1 MYILYMQVHT
11 HIFIIS
17 KYEVK
22 HTHEVLYYIT
32 ESMSVRQE
40 NEKNNFCYKCGRFP
54 FGGFL
59 HEIGFSLSKFITLND
74 RV

>member
-1 MYILYMQVHT
+1 MYILYMQVQT
-11 HIFIIS
+11 QIFIIG

-22 HTHEVLYYIT
+22 HTQVLYYIT

-59 HEIGFSLSKFITLND
+59 HEIGFFLLKFITLND

>member
-1 MYILYMQVHT
+1 MQVHT

-40 NEKNNFCYKCGRFP
+40 NEKNSFCYKCGRFP